1 MEETNYAELLPKN
14 PPEGVTDWLRKSGKL
29 GGDYIIYKC
38 GTALNPDTGKNVRV
52 VDCHCTA
59 CNKTFPAEYVKSDNG
74 SRFAPFG
81 FKDPSTGETVISAK
95 DYYICPECKK
105 PVRVYHSSNMGTH
118 SGGSKM
124 GYAHPLTIHNIN
136 GNLAMLCWYIER
148 RIDRGGKE
156 RINKSPYYGY
166 LFTPTKKVCFSG
178 RESNFFS
185 TYFTGDWKQ
194 LKKFEDKLGGFT
206 LDTIYPWDASILNGT
221 VAENSKL
228 DMYVSCDDTVY
239 PVSYMSLYR
248 RFPNV
253 ENLIMSG
260 WVKYLNWKIADTK
273 SYSGSCPKIGR
284 IKGLNLR
291 MAKPTE
297 MLGLNKEEMR
307 YIKTHKW
314 SNERIDVYGCTKGQG
329 VTLEGVGELMKK
341 YSACE
346 ITELTGTGA
355 NIPRALRYVD
365 KQKAKYRKEHPKTY
379 YCPINTRYLG
389 DYWNMAKLN
398 GDNLSDDSI
407 RYPHRLETAHDNA
420 AELIKLKKAEE
431 KNEAFVRR
439 YKQLE
444 KYCYENNGLLIRP
457 AASGTE
463 FIEEGKKLKHCVA
476 SYADWHASGQTTI
489 FFIRKADK
497 PNEPHYTLEYDFDRM
512 YIVQNRGYKNQ
523 DPPEEVKDFATEW
536 DKRVKAIAQGKIKT
550 TSKKQSKENKR
561 SAA

>member
-52 VDCHCTA
+52 FDCHCTA

-206 LDTIYPWDASILNGT
+206 LDTIYPWDASI
-221 VAENSKL
+221 
-228 DMYVSCDDTVY
+228 
-239 PVSYMSLYR
+239 
-248 RFPNV
+248 
-253 ENLIMSG
+253 

-314 SNERIDVYGCTKGQG
+314 SNERIDVYGCTKG
-329 VTLEGVGELMKK
+329 
-341 YSACE
+341 
-346 ITELTGTGA
+346 
-355 NIPRALRYVD
+355 
-365 KQKAKYRKEHPKTY
+365 
-379 YCPINTRYLG
+379 
-389 DYWNMAKLN
+389 
-398 GDNLSDDSI
+398 
-407 RYPHRLETAHDNA
+407 
-420 AELIKLKKAEE
+420 
-431 KNEAFVRR
+431 
-439 YKQLE
+439 
-444 KYCYENNGLLIRP
+444 
-457 AASGTE
+457 
-463 FIEEGKKLKHCVA
+463 
-476 SYADWHASGQTTI
+476 HA
-489 FFIRKADK
+489 
-497 PNEPHYTLEYDFDRM
+497 
-512 YIVQNRGYKNQ
+512 
-523 DPPEEVKDFATEW
+523 
-536 DKRVKAIAQGKIKT
+536 
-550 TSKKQSKENKR
+550 
-561 SAA
+561 